1 MYMNFYGGSNEM
13 DHFAEQLVKKYHS
26 SKDDLKRALIIA
38 AAAVLTLISVLLV
51 FMGFPLALVL
61 PICAIWAAVYLIK
74 LQNVDFGDRSPRTF
88 KASAASGLRGGQIEL
103 RIDSIKGQCL
113 ATLSVPAT
121 GGWENWQTLSAP
133 VNGTVSGTHDLF
145 LVFTGRKGP
154 KLFNLDW
161 WEML

>member
-1 MYMNFYGGSNEM
+1 MAQLNIKIGPDPRLDMAKFANMAKVREEAIQSTPVKEISGVFPINEN
-13 DHFAEQLVKKYHS
+13 AK
-26 SKDDLKRALIIA
+26 ALH
-38 AAAVLTLISVLLV
+38 
-51 FMGFPLALVL
+51 P
-61 PICAIWAAVYLIK
+61 
-74 LQNVDFGDRSPRTF
+74 DF
-88 KASAASGLRGGQIEL
+88 LEL

-113 ATLSVPAT
+113 ATLSIPAT
-121 GGWENWQTLSAP
+121 GGWENWQTLSAQ